1 MHVDI
6 NSCWIP
12 GYQPSCCKS
21 RGSSGWIMESNT
33 WSASHLSGL
42 EARTCH
48 LGCSLIALEY
58 CYLFIYFLCGDVL
71 SRYGQTKPVYA
82 YRLMA
87 HRTMEEKIY
96 KRQVILHFSSSGFEF
111 SVLVIQVILLYL
123 VDKAPSLFEI
133 NSCWVLIG
141 DKRRPCSKGGG

>member
-1 MHVDI
+1 L
-6 NSCWIP
+6 
-12 GYQPSCCKS
+12 
-21 RGSSGWIMESNT
+21 
-33 WSASHLSGL
+33 HLN
-42 EARTCH
+42 
-48 LGCSLIALEY
+48 IA
-58 CYLFIYFLCGDVL
+58 IYSFFVCGDVL

-133 NSCWVLIG
+133 NSLSIN
-141 DKRRPCSKGGG
+141 R